1 MATDTQQSALQRL
14 NPINKM
20 EEKRRFFF
28 DVQYNPQFVYEKPVP
43 QSELNRYGEVSAEY
57 LKIAREILNAVIGKW
72 KTEAAFLEEVEGQ
85 PVSKEKF
92 TATVREYL
100 KKYGMDQQVKMT
112 FSANFVSPTSMQ
124 GNEMRVRLP
133 ISHREKR
140 ILGTLDH
147 EIGTHYFRRLNED
160 KQPWAGKREAFG
172 FSPHLETEEG
182 LAILH
187 AHLSLPTP
195 MLWFSALFY
204 YAVYQASKLSFAELF
219 ADLRQYVVDKERR
232 WNMCVRAKRGMTDTS
247 QPGAI
252 AKDQVYLRGTIKVL
266 AWLRE
271 HDYDPRPLY
280 WGKISLDDMEKA
292 HRINPGFQPLLPDF
306 LQDLKQYAK
315 QVKKIEKENFLT
327 DLT

>member
-1 MATDTQQSALQRL
+1 MAADKQRSALQRL

-28 DVQYNPQFVYEKPVP
+28 DVQYNPQFVYEKPI
-43 QSELNRYGEVSAEY
+43 SSAEFHKYGEVSAEY
-57 LKIAREILNAVIGKW
+57 LKIGRSILDAVIGKW
-72 KTEAAFLEEVEGQ
+72 KTEVAFLEEVEGQ
-85 PVSKEKF
+85 PLSKEQF
-92 TATVREYL
+92 AVTVREYL
-100 KKYGMDQQVKMT
+100 KKYGMDQQVKIT
-112 FSANFVSPTSMQ
+112 YSPNFVSPTSMQ

-133 ISHREKR
+133 ISHRAKR

-172 FSPHLETEEG
+172 LSPYLETEEG

-219 ADLRQYVVDKERR
+219 ADLRQYVTDKERR

-271 HDYDPRPLY
+271 HEYDPRPLY
-280 WGKISLDDMEKA
+280 WGKIALEDVEKA
-292 HRINPGFQPLLPDF
+292 QRINPTFQPLVPEF
-306 LQDLKQYAK
+306 LQDLKHYAK

>member
-1 MATDTQQSALQRL
+1 MPADSQRSAIQRL
-14 NPINKM
+14 NPTNKA

-28 DVQYNPQFVYEKPVP
+28 DVQYNPQFTYEKPIP
-43 QSELNRYGEVSAEY
+43 SDELSKYGEVSAEY
-57 LKIAREILNAVIGKW
+57 LKTARAILDAVIAKW
-72 KTEAAFLEEVEGQ
+72 KSEAAFLEEVEGQ
-85 PVSKEKF
+85 AVTKEQF
-92 TATVREYL
+92 TTTVRQYL
-100 KKYGMDQQVKMT
+100 KKYNMEQQVRIS
-112 FSANFVSPTSMQ
+112 FSTNFVSPTSMQ

-160 KQPWAGKREAFG
+160 KQPWASKREAFG
-172 FSPHLETEEG
+172 FGSYLETEEG

-187 AHLSLPTP
+187 AHLSLPSP

-204 YAVYQASKLSFAELF
+204 YAVYQASRMSFAELF
-219 ADLRQYVVDKERR
+219 ADLRQYVNDKERR

-271 HDYDPRPLY
+271 HEYDPRPLY
-280 WGKISLDDMEKA
+280 WGKISLDDVEKA
-292 HRINPGFQPLLPDF
+292 QRLQPDFQPILPDF
-306 LQDLKQYAK
+306 LQDLKSYEK
-315 QVKKIEKENFLT
+315 QVKRIEKENFLT
-327 DLT
+327 GLT